1 MRPHIRNIA
10 PAPLP
15 QQQQSQQQPPQP
27 KTLVLKT
34 IPLKV
39 KQVAPTT
46 IKMPSRQTNQGSHN
60 VVHQQPTE
68 VRGVVCERNR
78 IHYERKIS
86 RIFTELFLSHVFQVC
101 LRWNSYHSNMQ
112 NSFPSLLDTEQ
123 FVDVTLACEGRSLK
137 CHKMILSSCSDYL
150 ADLLR
155 ENPCQ
160 HPIILMKD
168 LKFWEVEALVKFMY
182 RGEVNVAHDKLPQL
196 LNAAEALQVKGL
208 AGPSPSS
215 QVSRPSPTYYN

>member
-1 MRPHIRNIA
+1 
-10 PAPLP
+10 
-15 QQQQSQQQPPQP
+15 
-27 KTLVLKT
+27 
-34 IPLKV
+34 
-39 KQVAPTT
+39 
-46 IKMPSRQTNQGSHN
+46 
-60 VVHQQPTE
+60 
-68 VRGVVCERNR
+68 
-78 IHYERKIS
+78 
-86 RIFTELFLSHVFQVC
+86 
-101 LRWNSYHSNMQ
+101 MQ
-112 NSFPSLLDTEQ
+112 NSFPSLLDSEQ

-137 CHKMILSSCSDYL
+137 CHKMILSACSDYL

-208 AGPSPSS
+208 AGPNPSS
-215 QVSRPSPTYYN
+215 RVNDVFLLFNGSKIPLIQVFTKHIFLTESKAAFTYSAIETSSISASSSRRFRDQRETFHFWSFYAF

>member
-1 MRPHIRNIA
+1 
-10 PAPLP
+10 
-15 QQQQSQQQPPQP
+15 
-27 KTLVLKT
+27 
-34 IPLKV
+34 
-39 KQVAPTT
+39 
-46 IKMPSRQTNQGSHN
+46 
-60 VVHQQPTE
+60 
-68 VRGVVCERNR
+68 
-78 IHYERKIS
+78 
-86 RIFTELFLSHVFQVC
+86 
-101 LRWNSYHSNMQ
+101 MQ
-112 NSFPSLLDTEQ
+112 NSFPSLLDSEQ

-137 CHKMILSSCSDYL
+137 CHKMILSACSDYL

-208 AGPSPSS
+208 AGPNPSS
-215 QVSRPSPTYYN
+215 QVNNIFFSFFFPNESRILSMWFFTKHIFFYYRIQSHLCLFRNQSQ

>member
-1 MRPHIRNIA
+1 M
-10 PAPLP
+10 
-15 QQQQSQQQPPQP
+15 
-27 KTLVLKT
+27 
-34 IPLKV
+34 
-39 KQVAPTT
+39 
-46 IKMPSRQTNQGSHN
+46 
-60 VVHQQPTE
+60 
-68 VRGVVCERNR
+68 
-78 IHYERKIS
+78 
-86 RIFTELFLSHVFQVC
+86 FQVC

-182 RGEVNVAHDKLPQL
+182 RGEVNIAHDKLPQL

-215 QVSRPSPTYYN
+215 QVSQTSNLLYNYISQCLWKILIYLYSFISTEHKITVTYTSNKAIVVSICSS